1 MEAIP
6 NYANERE
13 IPSKNEQANSSIDH
27 RFGTDR
33 FVRGEED
40 GLRDDFLG
48 GVPSI
53 RHIAALSRR
62 QICHACAR
70 QPAVRAIARR
80 RRIANAC

>member
-40 GLRDDFLG
+40 GLRDDFLDDVHSVRPIG
-48 GVPSI
+48 
-53 RHIAALSRR
+53 AACRR
-62 QICHACAR
+62 
-70 QPAVRAIARR
+70 
-80 RRIANAC
+80 